1 MSMADEVRRL
11 AGLPL
16 LPRPALPS
24 DAGDGPHAGGGS
36 IGGGREAAGL
46 LVELL
51 RQLAAF
57 AEVVLAQGTYCV
69 VLTLGSLGAAL
80 ITLTDAS
87 IAVATRV
94 PLEPLDACSRTRNV
108 FIAGCSTGGGSCW
121 NVSDLGD
128 VATAARQDITGRR
141 PIADAVSEIRSHPQG
156 ANHADRCAAGAW
168 ALPACGRRSAGP
180 ASREDASCRAPL
192 ARQGAPAAPLALAP
206 SSSSWTA
213 AAGSEMAGGAI
224 AAVKQPPHRCMV
236 QVVHLRALP
245 AEVVSVNGAG
255 DTLVAGMVAA
265 LLQQEDP
272 VHALAYG
279 MAAAKRAVE
288 GHRNV
293 PEIEYGSLRQDADA
307 VVATQQRHFFPTSLA
322 GTPAALPRT

>member
-1 MSMADEVRRL
+1 MSMADEVRRV

-24 DAGDGPHAGGGS
+24 DAGDGPRVGGGGS
-36 IGGGREAAGL
+36 GGEREAAGL
-46 LVELL
+46 VVELL

-57 AEVVLAQGTYCV
+57 AEVVLAQGTSCV

-87 IAVATRV
+87 ITSAPRV
-94 PLEPLDACSRTRNV
+94 PLEPLDACSR
-108 FIAGCSTGGGSCW
+108 IEPGLGAGWGTGSGSRCSQ
-121 NVSDLGD
+121 NNLGD
-128 VATAARQDITGRR
+128 LATAARHDITVRR
-141 PIADAVSEIRSHPQG
+141 LTGGAVSANRSHPQG
-156 ANHADRCAAGAW
+156 AIHAARCAAAAW
-168 ALPACGRRSAGP
+168 ALPGCGRMSVGP

-192 ARQGAPAAPLALAP
+192 TRREALAAPLA
-206 SSSSWTA
+206 SSWTA
-213 AAGSEMAGGAI
+213 AAGFDVAAGVV
-224 AAVKQPPHRCMV
+224 AAVKQPSQRWVV

-245 AEVVSVNGAG
+245 AEVVSVTGAG

-288 GHRNV
+288 SYCNV

-307 VVATQQRHFFPTSLA
+307 VVATQQRYIFPSTLA
-322 GTPAALPRT
+322 GAPTALPRS